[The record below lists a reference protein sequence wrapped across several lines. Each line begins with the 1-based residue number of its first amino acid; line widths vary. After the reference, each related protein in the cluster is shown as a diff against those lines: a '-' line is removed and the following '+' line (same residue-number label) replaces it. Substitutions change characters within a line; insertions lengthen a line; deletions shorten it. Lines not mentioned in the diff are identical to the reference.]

1 MLSRTLL
8 VWIIGLPV
16 TIILFIFVILSLTF
30 DRSGNAIHSIGRLWS
45 RILLFLSGVTV
56 EIKGTENLLQDG
68 PQILASNHQGA
79 FDILALQAFIPMQ
92 FRWVAKK
99 SLFKIPVVGWS
110 MSLAGYIGIERARSG
125 RAYKSLEMAAEKV
138 RRGTSV
144 VIFPEGTRSLT
155 GILLP
160 FKKGSFLLAV
170 KSGVDIVPVGIKGT
184 RDIMKKGS
192 LLITPADATLYIGKP
207 MPSAGLAERELCA
220 RSRRAIEELLGLIS
234 LQMEF

>member
-1 MLSRTLL
+1 MYLRTLL
-8 VWIIGLPV
+8 VWAAGIPITMALFV
-16 TIILFIFVILSLTF
+16 LVVLSLFI
-30 DRSGNAIHSIGRLWS
+30 DRTGRLVHSIGALWC
-45 RILLFLSGVTV
+45 RVILALSGVHV
-56 EIKGTENLLQDG
+56 LVVGAENLPKDR
-68 PQILASNHQGA
+68 PVIIVSNHQGA
-79 FDILALQAFIPMQ
+79 FDIPVLQCHIPIQ

-144 VIFPEGTRSLT
+144 VLFPEGTRSPT
-155 GILLP
+155 GALLP